1 MTTLVDRPEQQDE
14 PTGAERAE
22 EVRRMQRR
30 EAWRRR
36 LPLLPALLFTI
47 VVTQVPF
54 LFSLWYSL
62 TEWTIVPPSPRVFI
76 GFDNYTNLV
85 SNQFFLDAVWVSIV
99 MTVSSV
105 LLSLLFGTLLAI
117 LLDRKFFGQGFV
129 RTLLITPFLIMPVVA
144 GLVWNTQ
151 MFNSAF
157 GVINWFLDTLGFE
170 RIEFVTRFPLLSIVI
185 VLVWQWSP
193 FMMLIVLA
201 GLQGQ
206 DSSVLEAARVDGAS
220 SRAIFFQITLPTL
233 RPYLELGTLLGSI
246 YLIQVFDHVEVITG
260 GGPASTNVPYFVFQR
275 SIGGGWQFG
284 QASAYAIVVVIASII
299 IANFGLR
306 VLSNLLEGEAA
317 A

>member
-1 MTTLVDRPEQQDE
+1 MTTLVERPEQQDE
-14 PTGAERAE
+14 PTGAARAE
-22 EVRRMQRR
+22 EVRRLQRR

-62 TEWTIVPPSPRVFI
+62 TDWTIVPPSPRVFV
-76 GFDNYTNLV
+76 GFDNYINLIDD
-85 SNQFFLDAVWVSIV
+85 QFFLDAVWTSIL

-151 MFNSAF
+151 MFNSSF

-185 VLVWQWSP
+185 VLVWQWTP
-193 FMMLIVLA
+193 FMMLIILA

-206 DSSVLEAARVDGAS
+206 DSSVLEAARVDGAN

-260 GGPASTNVPYFVFQR
+260 GGPSSTNVPYFVFQR

-284 QASAYAIVVVIASII
+284 QASAYSIVVVIASII